1 MNKQHD
7 VRGLQPGVGTLS
19 DSRPQGGTPLL
30 EVQDLHVQFD
40 TSRGIVRAV
49 EGLRFTV
56 GRGEVVAIVG
66 ESGSG
71 KSVSAL
77 SIMRLLPRHTA
88 PHHRAASCSTAS
100 ACSTSTTRTCAR
112 FAAATSR

>member
-1 MNKQHD
+1 MSIIEAGED
-7 VRGLQPGVGTLS
+7 LRARDGP
-19 DSRPQGGTPLL
+19 RPATAAPLL
-30 EVQDLHVQFD
+30 EVENLHTQFT

-49 EGLRFTV
+49 EGVSFTV
-56 GRGEVVAIVG
+56 DRGEVVAIVG

-77 SIMRLLPRHTA
+77 SIMRLLPRLTGRI
-88 PHHRAASCSTAS
+88 PKGRVDVRRPQSVSI
-100 ACSTSTTRTCAR
+100 STTSRCAR